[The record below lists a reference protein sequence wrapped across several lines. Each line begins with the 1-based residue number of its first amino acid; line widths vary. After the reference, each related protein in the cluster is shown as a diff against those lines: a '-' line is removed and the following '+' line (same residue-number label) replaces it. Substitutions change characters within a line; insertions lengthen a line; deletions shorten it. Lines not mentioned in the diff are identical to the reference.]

1 MSSNYDNA
9 GLLLKQHKLNFSTSI
24 LHTTKNKKGKSWEES
39 REKKEAQ
46 SKANEAMVLDVQKN
60 LKLQNML
67 VQIKNVDK
75 TFSLEK
81 VNLE

>member
-24 LHTTKNKKGKSWEES
+24 LHTTKNKKDKLWKES

-46 SKANEAMVLDVQKN
+46 SKANEAMVLDVQKKSKTPEYVGAN
-60 LKLQNML
+60 QECRQNFQL
-67 VQIKNVDK
+67 GE
-75 TFSLEK
+75 S
-81 VNLE
+81 

>member
-24 LHTTKNKKGKSWEES
+24 LHATKNKKDKLWKES

-46 SKANEAMVLDVQKN
+46 SKANEAMVLDEPKKSKTPEYVGANQECR
-60 LKLQNML
+60 QNFQL
-67 VQIKNVDK
+67 GE
-75 TFSLEK
+75 S
-81 VNLE
+81 

>member
-9 GLLLKQHKLNFSTSI
+9 GLLLRQHKLIFSTSI
-24 LHTTKNKKGKSWEES
+24 LHTTKNKKDKLWKES

-46 SKANEAMVLDVQKN
+46 SKANEAMVLDVQKKSKTLEYVGAN
-60 LKLQNML
+60 QECR
-67 VQIKNVDK
+67 Q
-75 TFSLEK
+75 TFSWEK